1 MRVNGQVRQS
11 SHTSK
16 MIFPVAQCIAVLSQ
30 AMTLLPGDIIATG
43 TPDGV
48 GAASGNFLKA
58 GDRMEAEV
66 EGIGVLANKI
76 VRP

>member
-1 MRVNGQVRQS
+1 
-11 SHTSK
+11 
-16 MIFPVAQCIAVLSQ
+16 
-30 AMTLLPGDIIATG
+30 MTLEPGDIIATG

-48 GAASGNFLKA
+48 GAATGNFLKA

-66 EGIGVLANKI
+66 ESIGILDSKV